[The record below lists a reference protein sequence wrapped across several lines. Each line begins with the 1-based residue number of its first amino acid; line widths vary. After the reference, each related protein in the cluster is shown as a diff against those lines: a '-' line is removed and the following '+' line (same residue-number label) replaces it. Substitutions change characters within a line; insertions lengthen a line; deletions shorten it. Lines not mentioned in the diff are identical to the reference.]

1 MRICHVASCQGGGRT
16 GEGESGSGFV
26 AAVAA
31 AAAHCAADLQ
41 LPLVRAG
48 ALIPSTR
55 TRQASELFW
64 EKYEAVNSRS
74 QA

>member
-1 MRICHVASCQGGGRT
+1 MPGGAVGLGKGRA
-16 GEGESGSGFV
+16 GEGFV

-64 EKYEAVNSRS
+64 QGYEAVTSRS

>member
-1 MRICHVASCQGGGRT
+1 VRICHGSRPGGGRT
-16 GEGESGSGFV
+16 GQGESGRGFV

-55 TRQASELFW
+55 TRQASEFLW
-64 EKYEAVNSRS
+64 DEIKVVNSRS

>member
-1 MRICHVASCQGGGRT
+1 MAVGQGGGLT
-16 GEGESGSGFV
+16 GEGESGRGFV

-41 LPLVRAG
+41 LPPVRAG

-55 TRQASELFW
+55 TREASEFFS
-64 EKYEAVNSRS
+64 EENEAVNSRS